1 MCNAV
6 RHQFLILFI
15 LFPLFTDNLRN
26 TRFLFFSLCF
36 FSSLN
41 LYFHLIP
48 FFLYL
53 KSCLSLD
60 ISRFLFFRVYS
71 LFRPFI
77 FPLASLLFF
86 FFFFLSLQR
95 LTLCSYRFQQSCV
108 SIYCLGASSLLLLDF
123 PASFDK
129 TRIYF
134 HSTSRYFCQCLY
146 PRRISALATC
156 VPWNVS

>member
-86 FFFFLSLQR
+86 FSLSNVLLFVPTVFSNLAFPSIVSERHRFFSLIFPHR
-95 LTLCSYRFQQSCV
+95 SIKHV
-108 SIYCLGASSLLLLDF
+108 SISIVRPD
-123 PASFDK
+123 
-129 TRIYF
+129 
-134 HSTSRYFCQCLY
+134 
-146 PRRISALATC
+146 ISVNAC
-156 VPWNVS
+156 IHDG